1 MLIGK
6 LRHFTSTRSPFHKT
20 FLDQERFIHFLNSA
34 RIFAQSGSNGCQ
46 TDRTAFK
53 LVYDGAK
60 YLVVYLIQTI
70 LVDIQRFQRKLS
82 YFRID
87 RARTFTCAKSR
98 TRRSKA
104 LAIRGVPRLRDA
116 ISDAARTEQ
125 GTSSM
130 DAERRMILLRISSS

>member
-20 FLDQERFIHFLNSA
+20 FFDQERFIHFLNSA

-53 LVYDGAK
+53 LVYDGTK

-70 LVDIQRFQRKLS
+70 LVD
-82 YFRID
+82 
-87 RARTFTCAKSR
+87 FTCAKSR

>member
-20 FLDQERFIHFLNSA
+20 FLDQERFIHFLDGA

-53 LVYDGAK
+53 LVYNGTK

-87 RARTFTCAKSR
+87 RAGTFH
-98 TRRSKA
+98 
-104 LAIRGVPRLRDA
+104 LRKIA
-116 ISDAARTEQ
+116 YATK
-125 GTSSM
+125 
-130 DAERRMILLRISSS
+130 